1 MNEVMASTAS
11 GNYSCCCSTDWSA
24 YKLGTHVKIASD
36 SVLAAFD
43 FALDF

>member
-1 MNEVMASTAS
+1 MNEVTAS
-11 GNYSCCCSTDWSA
+11 KALGGYSFCCSTDWSP
-24 YKLGTHVKIASD
+24 YKLGTHVKNASG

>member
-1 MNEVMASTAS
+1 MNGVTAS
-11 GNYSCCCSTDWSA
+11 KALGGYSFCCSTDWSP
-24 YKLGTHVKIASD
+24 YKLGTHVKNVSG